1 MFDSCEA
8 CHKLHVLDKLGA
20 ARGRLLFD
28 CMAWARLRQI
38 FGEGGVRKTPGFR
51 TADLHHE
58 NRILCDSVSYRETGA
73 RKKDEQPFSCA
84 SLLEKIPNAEHE
96 QAQGLLNQVIDTAAK
111 GGLAY
116 SEFQR
121 QAPDA
126 MKRIELGLKARQNIN
141 VGEDGAISE

>member
-1 MFDSCEA
+1 MELA
-8 CHKLHVLDKLGA
+8 K
-20 ARGRLLFD
+20 
-28 CMAWARLRQI
+28 WAQQAI
-38 FGEGGVRKTPGFR
+38 DTGDP
-51 TADLHHE
+51 
-58 NRILCDSVSYRETGA
+58 ILCDSVLRETGE
-73 RKKDEQPFSCA
+73 RKRDEQPFSCA

-126 MKRIELGLKARQNIN
+126 MKRLELGLKARQNVNEPKI
-141 VGEDGAISE
+141 GEDGAISE